1 MATIDINSP
10 EWIEYEALVDVVY
23 ENFLI
28 NSVEEMERL
37 PDNPLLVAFQ
47 EKQGWSQEDLDL
59 ARDLSIQVYIDY
71 VKGLPEPSYVGE
83 MVVIHMDDDSEP
95 F

>member
-23 ENFLI
+23 ENFLSL
-28 NSVEEMERL
+28 SVEEMERL

-47 EKQGWSQEDLDL
+47 EKQGWSQEDLNLAMDL
-59 ARDLSIQVYIDY
+59 CLQVDLSLQAYIDY
-71 VKGLPEPSYVGE
+71 VEGLPES
-83 MVVIHMDDDSEP
+83 

>member
-1 MATIDINSP
+1 MATIDITSP

-28 NSVEEMERL
+28 NSVEGTFPL
-37 PDNPLLVAFQ
+37 DHPDLVAFQ